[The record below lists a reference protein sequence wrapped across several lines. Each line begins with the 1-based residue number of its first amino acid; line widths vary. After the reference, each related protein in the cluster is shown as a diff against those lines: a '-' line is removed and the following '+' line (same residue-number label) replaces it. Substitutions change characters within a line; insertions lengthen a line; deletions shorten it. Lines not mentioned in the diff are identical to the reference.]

1 MGAPSKSVHRAWRVL
16 SKGVRSPLASA
27 FVASAALFSIS
38 VACSGEKSRAP
49 SPSPSTTDELGPVAP
64 EPTPEEPSPFP
75 PATLSLKLR
84 RTVGVRL
91 EPFEAAKRIGTIAI
105 DTRVGWT
112 KVARGDG
119 CSSVWVQIRP
129 RGWVCSEHLEAQPE
143 LPKGD
148 ELPRLDRGEIVP
160 GIYGKVVDQGATT
173 MMLEVPKPAPKAKG
187 AKGAKAPAKG
197 AKAPAKNGKAAVAK
211 APPKAAPAAPI
222 TSPSQ
227 VDGDA
232 SSAAAPLEPRVIVVP
247 GGKLVPG
254 RPVVG
259 SVNVRQYK
267 ELVLDGKL
275 YWKISPTENEYLT
288 ASSVHKHT
296 PSEYQGARLGDDT
309 GLTGPIAFV
318 WPRAGAKMA
327 WTRSTAKVG
336 TLRQIP
342 RRLVVPLLE
351 TALDPAGKPFAYRI
365 GPAEWIDAFSLRLFT
380 PAPPPPNLLPNERWI
395 DIDLDAQ
402 ILVAYE
408 GALPVYATLV
418 SAGAKLT
425 PTETGVYRMWKKM
438 AETDMNGLTGEDPY
452 SVATVP
458 WTQFFSPEKG
468 LALHTSYWHDG
479 FGTARSHG
487 CINLA
492 PADARWLYFWSEP
505 QVPAGW
511 TMAAGVS
518 EAPGSIVRV
527 RSKADP
533 APEIKGYAKRV
544 EEMRSAGEPTD

>member
-1 MGAPSKSVHRAWRVL
+1 VL
-16 SKGVRSPLASA
+16 SKGVRTGSTALLSVLSA
-27 FVASAALFSIS
+27 MTAAV
-38 VACSGEKSRAP
+38 VACSGESSRPPPPTATEAPAPAPEQKAP
-49 SPSPSTTDELGPVAP
+49 S
-64 EPTPEEPSPFP
+64 EPSPFP
-75 PATLSLKLR
+75 PTTLSLKLR

-105 DTRVGWT
+105 DTRVGWSST
-112 KVARGDG
+112 ARGDG
-119 CSSVWVQIRP
+119 CSSTWVQIRP
-129 RGWVCSEHLEAQPE
+129 RGWVCAEHLEPSAE

-160 GIYGKVVDQGATT
+160 GIYGKVVEQGATT
-173 MMLEVPKPAPKAKG
+173 MMLELPKPPPK
-187 AKGAKAPAKG
+187 AKAPAKAKTKAPAAKAAAAKAAAAKAAA
-197 AKAPAKNGKAAVAK
+197 AKAPAAKAAAAK
-211 APPKAAPAAPI
+211 AAAAKAAAAAPV
-222 TSPSQ
+222 TSPGQ
-227 VDGDA
+227 LGGDA
-232 SSAAAPLEPRVIVVP
+232 SSAAAPAEPTFIVVP

-267 ELVLDGKL
+267 ELSLGGKL
-275 YWKISPTENEYLT
+275 YWKISPTENEYLAVT
-288 ASSVHKHT
+288 SIHRHA
-296 PSEYQGARLGDDT
+296 PSEFQGSRLGDDSGVT
-309 GLTGPIAFV
+309 APIAFV
-318 WPRAGAKMA
+318 WPRAGARTA
-327 WTRSTAKVG
+327 WTRETAKLG
-336 TLRQIP
+336 SKRQVP
-342 RRLVVPLLE
+342 RRMVVSLLE
-351 TALDPAGKPFAYRI
+351 TALDPTGKPFAYRI

-380 PAPPPPNLLPNERWI
+380 PAPPPPMLQPNERWI

-408 GALPVYATLV
+408 GELPIYATLV
-418 SAGAKLT
+418 TAGARLT

-505 QVPAGW
+505 QVPPGW

-527 RSKADP
+527 RSKAEP
-533 APEIKGYAKRV
+533 HPEVRGYARRV
-544 EEMRSAGEPTD
+544 DEQRASGEPTSE